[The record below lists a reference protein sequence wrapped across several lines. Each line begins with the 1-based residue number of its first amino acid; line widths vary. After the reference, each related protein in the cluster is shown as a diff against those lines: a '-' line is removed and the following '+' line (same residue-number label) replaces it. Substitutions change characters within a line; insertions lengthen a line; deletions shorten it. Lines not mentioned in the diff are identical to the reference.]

1 MKLKEFIKTLKEIY
15 GEVENPEI
23 VEVEM
28 ADCIP
33 VVKPILKDN
42 TVFITD
48 VKEKRNRFGPN
59 PIIKKRK
66 KLKLINPKISRR
78 FFD

>member
-1 MKLKEFIKTLKEIY
+1 MKLKEFIKELENISRSVDSSD
-15 GEVENPEI
+15 EVGI
-23 VEVEM
+23 KM

-48 VKEKRNRFGPN
+48 
-59 PIIKKRK
+59 
-66 KLKLINPKISRR
+66 INPET
-78 FFD
+78 FEE

>member
-1 MKLKEFIKTLKEIY
+1 MKLKEFINELESISKNID
-15 GEVENPEI
+15 NPDE

-33 VVKPILKDN
+33 VVKPLLKEN

-48 VKEKRNRFGPN
+48 IDPET
-59 PIIKKRK
+59 
-66 KLKLINPKISRR
+66 SEE
-78 FFD
+78 

>member
-1 MKLKEFIKTLKEIY
+1 MKLKEFIKILEGIQKK
-15 GEVENPEI
+15 VKKPEI

-33 VVKPILKDN
+33 VVRPILKDN

-48 VKEKRNRFGPN
+48 IEK
-59 PIIKKRK
+59 
-66 KLKLINPKISRR
+66 
-78 FFD
+78 

>member
-1 MKLKEFIKTLKEIY
+1 MKLKEFIKELKDISKNID
-15 GEVENPEI
+15 NPDD

-48 VKEKRNRFGPN
+48 
-59 PIIKKRK
+59 
-66 KLKLINPKISRR
+66 INPG
-78 FFD
+78 

>member
-1 MKLKEFIKTLKEIY
+1 MKLKKFIKALEEILKE
-15 GEVENPEI
+15 VKNPEI

-48 VKEKRNRFGPN
+48 VEK
-59 PIIKKRK
+59 
-66 KLKLINPKISRR
+66 
-78 FFD
+78 

>member
-1 MKLKEFIKTLKEIY
+1 MKLKKFIKELVDISKSVDDPD
-15 GEVENPEI
+15 G

-33 VVKPILKDN
+33 VVKPIFKDG

-48 VKEKRNRFGPN
+48 VSPETSKN
-59 PIIKKRK
+59 
-66 KLKLINPKISRR
+66 
-78 FFD
+78 

>member
-1 MKLKEFIKTLKEIY
+1 MKLKEFIKELESISKS
-15 GEVENPEI
+15 VDNPDN

-33 VVKPILKDN
+33 IVKPILKDS

-48 VKEKRNRFGPN
+48 IDPESSE
-59 PIIKKRK
+59 I
-66 KLKLINPKISRR
+66 
-78 FFD
+78 

>member
-1 MKLKEFIKTLKEIY
+1 MKLREFIKELVNISKSVDRLDNVD
-15 GEVENPEI
+15 VEL
-23 VEVEM
+23 

-48 VKEKRNRFGPN
+48 
-59 PIIKKRK
+59 
-66 KLKLINPKISRR
+66 INPETYR
-78 FFD
+78 D